1 MKSKMCDWFE
11 VRLRKNSQR
20 SCWEF
25 SSIFS
30 QIKERE
36 GEAKE
41 AYSCTLTEPS
51 PKRDAELGKKTQE
64 DSGQAI

>member
-1 MKSKMCDWFE
+1 MCDWFE
-11 VRLRKNSQR
+11 VRLRNI
-20 SCWEF
+20 

-41 AYSCTLTEPS
+41 AHFCASTEPS
-51 PKRDAELGKKTQE
+51 PKRDAELGKKAKK
-64 DSGQAI
+64 DSGQA

>member
-11 VRLRKNSQR
+11 VRLRNI
-20 SCWEF
+20 

-41 AYSCTLTEPS
+41 AHSCASTELS
-51 PKRDAELGKKTQE
+51 PKRDAELGKKAKK
-64 DSGQAI
+64 DSGQA

>member
-11 VRLRKNSQR
+11 VRPRNI
-20 SCWEF
+20 

-30 QIKERE
+30 QILGAQ

-51 PKRDAELGKKTQE
+51 PQRDNELRKKTKK

>member
-11 VRLRKNSQR
+11 VRPRI
-20 SCWEF
+20 F
-25 SSIFS
+25 PSIFS

-41 AYSCTLTEPS
+41 TYSCTSTEPS
-51 PKRDAELGKKTQE
+51 PPRDAELGKKTQE